1 MNATGQA
8 VDTSEKAAPNDSES
22 SLDYEA
28 KAAELGW
35 TPKDKFRGDPTKWK
49 EAKEYYEK
57 GELVLP
63 LVKKQ
68 RDDAKKEADAFRKE
82 LAEVRST
89 IGEFQKFTE
98 AAAERKVS
106 EMKAEIALLKDQRAE
121 AVASGDKEAF
131 RQADAAID
139 ARTEALAEAKT
150 VKKEEK
156 PKVESDPDFESW
168 LDDNSWYRDDPKKK
182 KLADEYGIYYSN
194 VDGLKGKSLYDA
206 VAKKIKSLE
215 SEESGTE
222 RAGPQ
227 RGGKPSGN
235 NSSAKTFDNMTPE
248 FKKGYEKMTRAGF
261 QITKE
266 AYVSECGPE
275 AWGA

>member
-8 VDTSEKAAPNDSES
+8 VDTEAKAAPNNSED
-22 SLDYEA
+22 SLDYESL
-28 KAAELGW
+28 AAETGW
-35 TPKDKFRGDPTKWK
+35 TPKEKFRGDPEKWK
-49 EAKEYYEK
+49 EAKDWYERT
-57 GELVLP
+57 EHILP

-68 RDDAKKEADAFRKE
+68 RDESKEEAKKLARE
-82 LAEVRST
+82 LAEVKST

-98 AAAERKVS
+98 AAAERKVA

-150 VKKEEK
+150 AKKEEK
-156 PKVESDPDFESW
+156 RESEADPDFADW
-168 LDDNSWYRDDPKKK
+168 LDKNRWYVDDPKKK

-194 VDGLKGKSLYDA
+194 TEGLRGKALYEA
-206 VAKKIKSLE
+206 VAEKVKSFE
-215 SEESGTE
+215 ADGTE
-222 RAGPQ
+222 RPGPQ
-227 RGGKPSGN
+227 RGGKANGGN
-235 NSSAKTFDNMTPE
+235 SKAKSFDNLLPE
-248 FKKGYEKMTRAGF
+248 YKQGFEKMVRNG
-261 QITKE
+261 IKMTKE
-266 AYVSECGPE
+266 QYVSKCDSD